1 MYRYQHR
8 YLRDSSVYSLAM
20 HKVRSG
26 LRLKGILSNDLA
38 GVSVTHIGSPTILLA
53 YISSVLRPTRDVRH
67 HLLSSISSPIRCYK
81 SNEKSTSEGENG
93 NDSTFFDERMKDLRK
108 FRKVH
113 GHCLVPRETAL
124 ECNSK
129 QLGYWVQRLRIT
141 RKAGKLSPDII
152 EELDSMDFCWDVHDT
167 SFQTKLDALRAFR
180 NENGHCLVPND
191 GKFSALYNWIVQQRF
206 FYRRYIAGVHA
217 SGLNKE
223 RIDALNEIGFIWNP
237 LEEYWMKKYE
247 ELNEYKRKNGDC
259 LVPLNYE
266 QKPDLGFWVNAQRK
280 EYKRYK
286 DGKVSSMTP
295 DRIRA
300 LERLGFVWNVF
311 EQTWMENLKSLLSF
325 QKENGHIRVPAS
337 QKQLR
342 GWLNRQK
349 VAYAKMKRGVKSP
362 MTPERQKVLDEYLS
376 FHSLFKE

>member
-38 GVSVTHIGSPTILLA
+38 GVSVNHIGSPTILLA

-206 FYRRYIAGVHA
+206 V
-217 SGLNKE
+217 S
-223 RIDALNEIGFIWNP
+223 
-237 LEEYWMKKYE
+237 
-247 ELNEYKRKNGDC
+247 
-259 LVPLNYE
+259 LNYV
-266 QKPDLGFWVNAQRK
+266 QH
-280 EYKRYK
+280 
-286 DGKVSSMTP
+286 VSSHLIQILC
-295 DRIRA
+295 IRA
-300 LERLGFVWNVF
+300 
-311 EQTWMENLKSLLSF
+311 
-325 QKENGHIRVPAS
+325 
-337 QKQLR
+337 
-342 GWLNRQK
+342 
-349 VAYAKMKRGVKSP
+349 
-362 MTPERQKVLDEYLS
+362 VL
-376 FHSLFKE
+376 